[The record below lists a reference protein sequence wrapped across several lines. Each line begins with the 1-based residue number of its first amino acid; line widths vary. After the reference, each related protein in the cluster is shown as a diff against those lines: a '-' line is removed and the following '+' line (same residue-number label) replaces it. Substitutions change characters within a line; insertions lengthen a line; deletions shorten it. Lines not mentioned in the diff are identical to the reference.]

1 MRTGRFRATTA
12 ALALGGLMLAALAA
26 CSDEEGGALPRK
38 DADTRAVEE
47 QVGDFVDYYDSVLRL
62 ARQYA
67 AYPDSFRAGLD
78 SLPGSHLSEED
89 WEAWPRPYRDDP
101 AALHER
107 LETVIANLGR

>member
-1 MRTGRFRATTA
+1 MGTGGFRASAA
-12 ALALGGLMLAALAA
+12 ALVLSGLLLATLTA
-26 CSDEEGGALPRK
+26 CSGDESGAPPSK

-47 QVGDFVDYYDSVLRL
+47 NVGDFVDYYDSVLRL

-89 WEAWPRPYRDDP
+89 WEAWTRPYRDDP
-101 AALHER
+101 GALHER

>member
-1 MRTGRFRATTA
+1 MRTKRFRATAA
-12 ALALGGLMLAALAA
+12 ALALAGLLLAALAA
-26 CSDEEGGALPRK
+26 CSGGDAGGAPPK
-38 DADTRAVEE
+38 DPATRAVEE
-47 QVGDFVDYYDSVLRL
+47 RVGDFVDYYDSVLRL

-78 SLPGSHLSEED
+78 SLPGSHLSDED
-89 WEAWPRPYRDDP
+89 WEAWTRPYRNDP